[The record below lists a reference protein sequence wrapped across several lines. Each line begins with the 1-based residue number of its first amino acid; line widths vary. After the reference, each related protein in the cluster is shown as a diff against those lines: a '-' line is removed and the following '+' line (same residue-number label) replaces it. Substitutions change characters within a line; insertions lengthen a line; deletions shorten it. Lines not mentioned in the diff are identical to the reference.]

1 MQWAYHAATKLPIRD
16 FAEVPAGLLSAE
28 GCNKLGQH
36 WCFDTAV
43 YGRVHRGFYTNGL
56 QRHAG
61 KGRCRQCSQSAVPA
75 LGAWACSASAFSVA
89 TAASALT
96 STTTLSASSRS
107 FFAASAAATSA
118 AASRASAAWRQG
130 SGIIVFNLN
139 YRAFFKGF
147 IVNSGSKTRQSHC
160 PSSIPLPYPRAL
172 QRARIYA
179 SPRPGECRARVSI
192 KWVEVIRCGRHA
204 NMDSPSKRWP

>member
-139 YRAFFKGF
+139 YRACFQGVYRELMFK
-147 IVNSGSKTRQSHC
+147 NTA
-160 PSSIPLPYPRAL
+160 IPLP
-172 QRARIYA
+172 
-179 SPRPGECRARVSI
+179 
-192 KWVEVIRCGRHA
+192 
-204 NMDSPSKRWP
+204 